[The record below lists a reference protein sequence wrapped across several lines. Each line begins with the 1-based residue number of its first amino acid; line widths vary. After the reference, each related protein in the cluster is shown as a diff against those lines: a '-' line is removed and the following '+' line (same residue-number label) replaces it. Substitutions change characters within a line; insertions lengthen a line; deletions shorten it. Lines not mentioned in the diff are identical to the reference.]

1 MSGCVAALTAADAEP
16 LNGVTFTSVSGMC
29 VCVCVSTFL
38 HVHQCVCGVCVCF
51 VLCVTDEEEKSYFV
65 KTRSA
70 RKHRSNTNKRKTT
83 RGHDKV

>member
-1 MSGCVAALTAADAEP
+1 MSGCVAALTAADAET
-16 LNGVTFTSVSGMC
+16 LNGVTFTSVSGTSVNVCIYTSVC
-29 VCVCVSTFL
+29 VCVCV
-38 HVHQCVCGVCVCF
+38 CVCVF

>member
-29 VCVCVSTFL
+29 VCVHFSACTPV
-38 HVHQCVCGVCVCF
+38 CVCGVCVCF